1 MFLPHILEISF
12 DILPSINARHKNHHQ
27 AKAQGLVD
35 VSRGYYTNQKIP
47 LYPPRR
53 STSRGWVT
61 VHLYSTDDPLSFLMA
76 SVFQKSPIDVMF

>member
-35 VSRGYYTNQKIP
+35 VSRDYYTNQKIP
-47 LYPPRR
+47 SYPPRR

-61 VHLYSTDDPLSFLMA
+61 LASTSIVCLGLLAHDKLINYSYL
-76 SVFQKSPIDVMF
+76 K